1 MIPARRHLFRTLLRF
16 AVLLIGI
23 LPLTACNLAAKNDPT
38 ATPTI
43 VVTPTPQD
51 TATPTPMPEKV
62 VLVAPN
68 ENTALA
74 QAAHATLAELA
85 PSGGLQLEVRPAIGP
100 SDIAPEWKVV
110 VLLAVQANLP
120 ELLAAAPQTQFVVVS
135 PVALESGANLTV
147 IHQDPTLQAFLAGY
161 MAEVL
166 AADWRA
172 AGLLPSDS
180 QAGSQLEEAFR
191 NGGNYFCGTC
201 NMLYPPYVRF
211 PLVGSLPSGSDA
223 QAWQSAA
230 ETLEQ
235 STIYVIY
242 VAPEAS
248 SPELMSYL
256 AQKGLTIL
264 GGQTPPDEA
273 RANYAGTVS
282 SDVLVAL
289 QELWPAV
296 LAGNGGQSV
305 SARLQ
310 ISDVNPALLPPGR
323 QLLAEGVIK
332 DLESGLLS
340 PLSVPLE

>member
-1 MIPARRHLFRTLLRF
+1 MIPARRHPFRILLRF
-16 AVLLIGI
+16 AVFLMGI
-23 LPLTACNLAAKNDPT
+23 LLLTACNLSAKNDPT
-38 ATPTI
+38 VTPTL
-43 VVTPTPQD
+43 VVTPTPEE
-51 TATPTPMPEKV
+51 TATLTPMPEKV
-62 VLVAPN
+62 ILVAPD
-68 ENTALA
+68 ENAPQA

-85 PSGGLQLEVRPAIGP
+85 PLGGLQLEVRPAIGP

-120 ELLAAAPQTQFVVVS
+120 ELLAAAPQTQFVVIS
-135 PVALESGANLTV
+135 PVALEPGANLTV
-147 IHQDPTLQAFLAGY
+147 IRQDPTLQAFLAGY

-166 AADWRA
+166 ASDWRA
-172 AGLLPSDS
+172 AGLLPSDT

-191 NGGNYFCGTC
+191 NGGNYFCGIC
-201 NMLYPPYVRF
+201 NVLYPPYVHF

-264 GGQTPPDEA
+264 GGRTPPVEA
-273 RANYAGTVS
+273 RSSYAGTVS
-282 SDVLVAL
+282 SDVLAAL
-289 QELWPAV
+289 KELWPEI
-296 LAGNGGQSV
+296 LAGNGGQAV

-310 ISDVNPALLPPGR
+310 ISDVNPALLSPGR
-323 QLLAEGVIK
+323 QLLAEGVME